1 MPSRLTI
8 LATTA
13 IATLVLAAPAALAKS
28 GGRSMGMSSHP
39 AGMSMGSH
47 PSMGMGM
54 AHMGGMHHHH
64 HGRFFFGSVGYD
76 PYYADYD
83 GFYDD
88 DSCPLVHRRVQTQN
102 GLRWRTVRACAY

>member
-13 IATLVLAAPAALAKS
+13 ISTLVLAAPAALAKS
-28 GGRSMGMSSHP
+28 GGRSMSV
-39 AGMSMGSH
+39 GSH

-54 AHMGGMHHHH
+54 THMGGMHHHH

-83 GFYDD
+83 DSYDG
-88 DSCPLVHRRVQTQN
+88 CPLVRRRVQTDH

>member
-13 IATLVLAAPAALAKS
+13 ITTLALAAPAALAKS
-28 GGRSMGMSSHP
+28 GGRGMGSHP
-39 AGMSMGSH
+39 AGMSMGPH

-54 AHMGGMHHHH
+54 AHMGGMHHH

-76 PYYADYD
+76 PYYADY

-88 DSCPLVHRRVQTQN
+88 DSCPLVRRRVQTRN